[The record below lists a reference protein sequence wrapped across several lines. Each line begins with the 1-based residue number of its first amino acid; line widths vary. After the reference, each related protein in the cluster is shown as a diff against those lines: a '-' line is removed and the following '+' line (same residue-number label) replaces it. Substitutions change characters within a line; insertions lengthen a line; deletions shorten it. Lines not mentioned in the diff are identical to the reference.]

1 MASASRSAQFAK
13 IHKVVKKHYKP
24 VLPPEERSVL
34 EHLLFASCLE
44 DARYEAAEEAFGALG
59 EAFFD
64 RNEVRVASISEL
76 AEVMAALPDPRAAA
90 NRIKRI
96 LHGVFEELYS
106 FDLEDKRKKNLGPT
120 VKWLE
125 KLDGTSRF
133 SVAYLIQAALA
144 GHSIPIDA
152 GTMSVFRVL
161 DLATEKEAAAGEV
174 PGLER
179 AVSKSKGIEF
189 GSLIHQL
196 GADYLAN
203 PFSPQIREIIVS
215 IDADAAKRFPQRR
228 QPRPEAPAPAPRHA
242 ATAEAASASSGRK
255 KKGDAS
261 APAKPVAEAKAADAK
276 STAAKGNEH
285 KTTDAKVAD
294 GKFSDGKKSAA
305 PAGKKSAETS
315 HEPVPH
321 AKSDKSEKHAKP
333 EGKSEREKGEKSDKR
348 SANDAKHSAATE
360 ALGKRKPR

>member
-1 MASASRSAQFAK
+1 MASVSRSALFAK
-13 IHKVVKKHYKP
+13 MQKVLKKHYKP
-24 VLPPEERSVL
+24 VAPPEERTVL

-76 AEVMAALPDPRAAA
+76 AEVMSVLPDPRAAA

-96 LHGVFEELYS
+96 LHGIFEELYS

-125 KLDGTSRF
+125 KSEGTSRF
-133 SVAYLIQAALA
+133 SVAYVVQAALG
-144 GHSIPIDA
+144 GHAIPVDA

-161 DLATEKEAAAGEV
+161 DLVTEKEAIGGEV
-174 PGLER
+174 PGMDR

-203 PFSPQIREIIVS
+203 PFSPQIREIVLA
-215 IDADAAKRFPQRR
+215 IDSDAAKRFPQRR
-228 QPRPEAPAPAPRHA
+228 QPRVEPLAAPRPSTETAAASTSSRKNKGAPAAKSSPETKSPDGKHPDGKHPDGKHPENKPPEDRIADGKKPASKKAAEAPSHG
-242 ATAEAASASSGRK
+242 ASHSTTSHGAG
-255 KKGDAS
+255 
-261 APAKPVAEAKAADAK
+261 PAKP
-276 STAAKGNEH
+276 
-285 KTTDAKVAD
+285 
-294 GKFSDGKKSAA
+294 
-305 PAGKKSAETS
+305 
-315 HEPVPH
+315 
-321 AKSDKSEKHAKP
+321 DKSEKHSKTDKP
-333 EGKSEREKGEKSDKR
+333 EKR
-348 SANDAKHSAATE
+348 TGDPSRSQPAAE
-360 ALGKRKPR
+360 GIGKRKPR